1 MSDDPYSQMV
11 CDALKAIDDFTI
23 EELPRLHTYPA
34 DTSERVLKELIMFA
48 CCPTNTAL
56 ITLGRKHIQR
66 INRKWRLEHILDV
79 AKECLDF
86 SDDWEYQRFLELI
99 DLSAFE
105 LLKDVIL
112 IGKDADNADVKEA
125 SQDFEEYYERISA
138 HPNEG
143 FHDEILKA
151 VTGNE
156 SLWQIAEIAH
166 KYKAIGMSREHMYKL
181 LESIRGD
188 TKTVA
193 QDDIVL
199 NLMDLM
205 FGWCLP
211 ELRIYED

>member
-1 MSDDPYSQMV
+1 MSGIFSQWV

>member
-1 MSDDPYSQMV
+1 MSNGPYSRQV
-11 CDALKAIDDFTI
+11 CNALKAIDGFTI
-23 EELPRLHTYPA
+23 EELPRLHTYSA

-48 CCPTNTAL
+48 CCPSNTAL

-66 INRKWRLEHILDV
+66 INRKWRLEHILDA

-105 LLKDVIL
+105 LLKDAIL
-112 IGKDADNADVKEA
+112 IGKDSDNAEVKEA
-125 SQDFEEYYERISA
+125 SQDFEEYYEHISA
-138 HPNEG
+138 QPDENFCNEM
-143 FHDEILKA
+143 LKS
-151 VTGNE
+151 VSRE
-156 SLWQIAEIAH
+156 EPLWQIAEIAY
-166 KYKAIGMSREHMYKL
+166 KYKVLGMSRDHMYKL
-181 LESIRGD
+181 LESIREE

-193 QDDIVL
+193 QEDAIL

>member
-138 HPNEG
+138 HPDEG

-156 SLWQIAEIAH
+156 SLWQIAEIAY
-166 KYKAIGMSREHMYKL
+166 KYKVLGMSRDHMYKL

>member
-48 CCPTNTAL
+48 CCPSNHTL
-56 ITLGRKHIQR
+56 IILGRKHIQR

-193 QDDIVL
+193 QDDSVL

>member
-1 MSDDPYSQMV
+1 MSDNCFSQWV

-151 VTGNE
+151 VSGNE
-156 SLWQIAEIAH
+156 PLWQIAEIAH

-205 FGWCLP
+205 LGWCLP